1 MDSIVVCC
9 YAPRFVEMMPTLATG
24 RTSEWHYFEAFK
36 ASVKARM
43 AFLESP
49 CPYVIEERAQG
60 LVNHIVVVWDELPRV
75 VRRHQIFRTADVLP
89 QKGGPYASE
98 VAHLHSDVS
107 SSREQPNLSV
117 KQ

>member
-9 YAPRFVEMMPTLATG
+9 YAPRFVEMMPRLATG
-24 RTSEWHYFEAFK
+24 RTSKWHYFEAFK
-36 ASVKARM
+36 VSVKARM

-49 CPYVIEERAQG
+49 CPYV
-60 LVNHIVVVWDELPRV
+60 LLVWDELLGV

-89 QKGGPYASE
+89 QKGGPYGPE

-107 SSREQPNLSV
+107 SSREQPNFSV